1 MLVEEYESMKKM
13 NEEILKK
20 EQDGDLAMRRIF
32 AKITELQNE
41 KRGVDS
47 LLSEK
52 TEELEE
58 LKEQELK
65 VAKELKERQEEVIDL
80 SNRLQKS
87 REETSEA
94 IETSKNKNDEVM
106 KLRGAVK
113 EEQKARDEYQEEAKK
128 TQAELIETKKKLEVT
143 SLELASLKDLALP
156 LKTAVGES
164 ISIKGKLD
172 TIFSDVYRLAGRFFS
187 ELKIA
192 DDAFQGISWE
202 NLTKDDRLAGIPLP
216 PSNTPP
222 ARYMRRAA
230 VIRLIALAAVR
241 HLFQPV
247 YLTEEGGE
255 LGEVLDEIH
264 VLDPRRAH
272 WVRSI
277 LLKIDTNEQSKN
289 GKRRAEAVVKEVL
302 LYVGALLVSSD
313 GSQAKVHEFR
323 DVLYRWC
330 ERTLNVWMEL
340 QLLEPKFTAL
350 FIDDTK
356 SLRSED
362 WTRLPDSPTL
372 LTQGGAPTH
381 GAGPKTEPKGGLF
394 SNEIVAKLWPAF
406 LVSRAKD
413 GVTRRFKSGYVLV
426 EPQVAT
432 ARKEVANVRLSH
444 NSGHCRLRRT
454 QQRLEALTDGSNDS
468 TADMETFL

>member
-1 MLVEEYESMKKM
+1 
-13 NEEILKK
+13 
-20 EQDGDLAMRRIF
+20 MRRIF
-32 AKITELQNE
+32 ATITELQNE
-41 KRGVDS
+41 KSSVEIV
-47 LLSEK
+47 LSEK
-52 TEELEE
+52 EKELDG
-58 LKEQELK
+58 LKKQELK
-65 VAKELKERQEEVIDL
+65 VAMELKERREEVTAL
-80 SNRLQKS
+80 SKGLQKS

-94 IETSKNKNDEVM
+94 IETSKNRNDEVM
-106 KLRGAVK
+106 KLRGAVE
-113 EEQKARDEYQEEAKK
+113 EEQKARDECQEEAKK
-128 TQAELIETKKKLEVT
+128 TQAELTETKKKLEVT

-164 ISIKGKLD
+164 TSIKGKLD

-187 ELKIA
+187 ELKLA
-192 DDAFQGISWE
+192 DDAFQGIPWE

-255 LGEVLDEIH
+255 LGEALDEVH

-289 GKRRAEAVVKEVL
+289 GKRRAEAVVRDVL
-302 LYVGALLVSSD
+302 QSVGALLVSSD

-330 ERTLNVWMEL
+330 EKTLNVWQEL

-350 FIDDTK
+350 FIDDAK

-372 LTQGGAPTH
+372 LAQGGAPTN
-381 GAGPKTEPKGGLF
+381 GAGPRTEPKGGLI

-426 EPQVAT
+426 EPQVST
-432 ARKEVANVRLSH
+432 ARKEVANVRLSY
-444 NSGHCRLRRT
+444 NSSHRRLRST
-454 QQRLEALTDGSNDS
+454 QRRLEALIDGQSVRVDQ
-468 TADMETFL
+468 TLDWPPRWG